1 MSSTPVR
8 LLETLMTDTR
18 TTPELSDALLDAALI
33 HVAFDGWS
41 PATFDA
47 ACADAEIEPG
57 LAETLFPRRHVD
69 LALAFHARGDAE
81 MVARLKREPL
91 DGLRFRDKVAAAVR
105 YRLEAVEDKEAVRRG
120 TTLFA
125 LPQYAADGA
134 KAIWGTC
141 DLIWET
147 LGDSSNDF
155 NWYSKRA
162 TLAGVYGATVLYW
175 LGDTSEGDV
184 ATWAFLDRRID
195 DVMKIE
201 EVKGA
206 VNKNPLLRGLMSGP
220 NWVLSQ
226 IKPPSKLPRADLPGS
241 FRPK

>member
-1 MSSTPVR
+1 M
-8 LLETLMTDTR
+8 EDTR
-18 TTPELSDALLDAALI
+18 STPELRAALLDAALI

-41 PATFDA
+41 QATFAA
-47 ACADAEIEPG
+47 ACTDADIDPA
-57 LAETLFPRRHVD
+57 LAKSLFPRGAVD

-81 MVARLKREPL
+81 MVARIKREPL
-91 DGLRFRDKVAAAVR
+91 DGLRFRDRIAAAVR
-105 YRLEAVEDKEAVRRG
+105 YRLEAVEDKEAVRRA

-125 LPQYAADGA
+125 LPVYAGDGA

-147 LGDSSNDF
+147 LGDRSDDF

-162 TLAGVYGATVLYW
+162 TLSGVYSATVLYW
-175 LGDTSEGDV
+175 LGDTSEDHA

-206 VNKNPLLRGLMSGP
+206 VNKNPLLRGLMTGP

-241 FRPK
+241 YRPK

>member
-1 MSSTPVR
+1 
-8 LLETLMTDTR
+8 MTDTR
-18 TTPELSDALLDAALI
+18 STPELRDALLDAALI

-41 PATFDA
+41 QATFDA
-47 ACADAEIEPG
+47 ACADAG
-57 LAETLFPRRHVD
+57 VDKALAEAVFPRRHLD
-69 LALAFHARGDAE
+69 MALAFHSRGDRA

-91 DGLRFRDKVAAAVR
+91 DGLRFRDRIATAVR
-105 YRLEAVEDKEAVRRG
+105 FRLEAVEDKEAVRRG

-125 LPQYAADGA
+125 LPQNAPDGA

-141 DLIWET
+141 DLIWDT
-147 LGDSSNDF
+147 LGDSSDDF

-175 LGDTSEGDV
+175 LGDSSEDNG

-195 DVMKIE
+195 DVMRIE
-201 EVKGA
+201 QVKGA
-206 VNKNPLLRGLMSGP
+206 VNKNPLLRGLMTGP

-226 IKPPSKLPRADLPGS
+226 IKPPTKLPRTDLPGS

>member
-1 MSSTPVR
+1 
-8 LLETLMTDTR
+8 MTDIR
-18 TTPELSDALLDAALI
+18 STPELRDALLDAALI

-41 PATFDA
+41 QATFDA
-47 ACADAEIEPG
+47 ACADAG
-57 LAETLFPRRHVD
+57 MDKAQAEAVFPRRHVD
-69 LALAFHARGDAE
+69 MALAYHARGDAA
-81 MVARLKREPL
+81 MAARLKREPL
-91 DGLRFRDKVAAAVR
+91 DALRFRDRIASAVR
-105 YRLEAVEDKEAVRRG
+105 FRLEAVEDKEAVRRG

-141 DLIWET
+141 DLIWDT
-147 LGDSSNDF
+147 LGDSSDDF

-175 LGDTSEGDV
+175 LGDSSEGNA

-206 VNKNPLLRGLMSGP
+206 AKKNPLLRGLMTGP

-226 IKPPSKLPRADLPGS
+226 IKPPSKFPRSDLPGS

>member
-1 MSSTPVR
+1 M
-8 LLETLMTDTR
+8 EDTR
-18 TTPELSDALLDAALI
+18 STPELRAALLDAALI

-41 PATFDA
+41 QATFAA
-47 ACADAEIEPG
+47 ACTDADIDPA
-57 LAETLFPRRHVD
+57 LAKSLFPRGAVD

-81 MVARLKREPL
+81 MVARIKREPL
-91 DGLRFRDKVAAAVR
+91 DGLRFRDRIAAAVR
-105 YRLEAVEDKEAVRRG
+105 YRLEAVEDKEAVRRA

-125 LPQYAADGA
+125 LPVYAGDGA
-134 KAIWGTC
+134 KAVWGTC

-147 LGDSSNDF
+147 LGDRSDDF

-162 TLAGVYGATVLYW
+162 TLSGVYSATVLYW
-175 LGDTSEGDV
+175 LGDTSEDHA

-206 VNKNPLLRGLMSGP
+206 VNKNPLLRGLMTGP

-241 FRPK
+241 YRPK